1 MGRFLLRRAL
11 TSLLVALGIVFFV
24 TLILDLIP
32 GDPVLIILGQN
43 ATAEQVAALRH
54 ELGLDRPLVVRYVDY
69 IGRALTGDLGRSIMT
84 KRSVAAEVAD
94 AWPNT
99 LLLASAA
106 ITLAVVFGIGLG
118 AVSALRPNGWLD
130 FGVRILALLGLS
142 MPIFWIGLV
151 FIYIFGFY
159 LRLLPIGG
167 SGTPQHLVLPA
178 VTLALPSVALV
189 ARMTRSSLLE
199 VLGEDYV
206 RTARAKGLAEPV
218 VLLGHALR
226 NALIPVV
233 TVIGLQFGQLLGGA
247 ILTETVF
254 AWPGLGRLVVLAIFA
269 RDYPL
274 LQGIVLI
281 FALSYVVVNL
291 VVDLAYAWLDPRIT
305 YA

>member
-54 ELGLDRPLVVRYVDY
+54 ELGLDRPLVIRYADY

-106 ITLAVVFGIGLG
+106 IAIAVVFGIGLG

-130 FGVRILALLGLS
+130 LGVRVLALLGLS

-159 LRLLPIGG
+159 LRILPIGG

-218 VLLGHALR
+218 VLFGHALK

-291 VVDLAYAWLDPRIT
+291 LVDLAYAWLDPRIT

>member
-54 ELGLDRPLVVRYVDY
+54 ELGLDRPLVIRYADY

-106 ITLAVVFGIGLG
+106 IAIAVAFGIGLG
-118 AVSALRPNGWLD
+118 ALSALRPNGWLD
-130 FGVRILALLGLS
+130 LGVRVLALLGLS

-218 VLLGHALR
+218 VLFGHALK

-291 VVDLAYAWLDPRIT
+291 LVDLAYAWLDPRIT

>member
-1 MGRFLLRRAL
+1 MGRFILRRAL
-11 TSLLVALGIVFFV
+11 TSLVVVLGIVLLV

-32 GDPVLIILGQN
+32 GDPVVMILGQN

-54 ELGLDRPLVVRYVDY
+54 ELGLDRPLFVRYVDY

-84 KRSVAAEVAD
+84 RRPVAAEVAD

-99 LLLASAA
+99 LLLAAAA
-106 ITLAVVFGIGLG
+106 IGIAVALGIGLG
-118 AVSALRPNGWLD
+118 TASALRPNGWFDL
-130 FGVRILALLGLS
+130 GVRLLALLGLS

-167 SGTPQHLVLPA
+167 SGTPQHLILPA
-178 VTLALPSVALV
+178 VTLALPSVALI

-206 RTARAKGLAEPV
+206 RTARAKGLSEPV
-218 VLLGHALR
+218 VLLAHALK

-281 FALSYVVVNL
+281 FAFSYVVVNL
-291 VVDLAYAWLDPRIT
+291 LVDLAYAWLDPRIT

>member
-1 MGRFLLRRAL
+1 MGRFILRRAL
-11 TSLLVALGIVFFV
+11 TSLVVVLGIILLV

-32 GDPVLIILGQN
+32 GDPVVMILGQN

-54 ELGLDRPLVVRYVDY
+54 ELGLDRPLFVRYVDY

-84 KRSVAAEVAD
+84 RRPVAAEVAD

-99 LLLASAA
+99 LLLAAAA
-106 ITLAVVFGIGLG
+106 IGIAVALGIGLG
-118 AVSALRPNGWLD
+118 TASALRPNGWFDL
-130 FGVRILALLGLS
+130 GVRLLALLGLS

-167 SGTPQHLVLPA
+167 SGTPQHLILPA
-178 VTLALPSVALV
+178 VTLALPSVALI

-206 RTARAKGLAEPV
+206 RTARAKGLSEPA
-218 VLLGHALR
+218 VLLAHALK

-281 FALSYVVVNL
+281 FAFSYVVVNL
-291 VVDLAYAWLDPRIT
+291 LVDLAYAWLDPRIT